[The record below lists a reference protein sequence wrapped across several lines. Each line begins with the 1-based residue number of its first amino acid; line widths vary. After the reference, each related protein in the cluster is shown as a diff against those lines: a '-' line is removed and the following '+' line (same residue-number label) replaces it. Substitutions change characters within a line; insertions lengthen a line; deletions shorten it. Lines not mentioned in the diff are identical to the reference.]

1 MDSRKLVLQETAIVL
16 IGQAICVGIML
27 GVFALLDMF
36 DLTVLLGGVFGA
48 LLAAGNFFFMAI
60 AASLAADKA
69 VDQDVE
75 GGQKL
80 MKASYPVRILI
91 LAVLLIALAK
101 SGICNVI
108 ALVLPLV
115 FIRPTLTIA
124 EFFRKKEA

>member
-115 FIRPTLTIA
+115 FVRPTLTIA